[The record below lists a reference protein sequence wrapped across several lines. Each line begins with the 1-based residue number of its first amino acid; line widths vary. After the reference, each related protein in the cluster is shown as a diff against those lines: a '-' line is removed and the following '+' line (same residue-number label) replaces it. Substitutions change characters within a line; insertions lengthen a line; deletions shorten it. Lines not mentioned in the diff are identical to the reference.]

1 MSPLIPLIVQGAKS
15 WLGYKKAK
23 AQAVQELELEEIRQG
38 IRGGDHWVKRLSFCI
53 TFAPLI
59 WGVFD
64 IDGVKAYFTALND
77 AMPDYYI
84 QMVLLINGS
93 IWGGSTLNNIFR
105 RLKR

>member
-1 MSPLIPLIVQGAKS
+1 MNPLIPIIASGIKS
-15 WLGYKKAK
+15 WLGYKKQK
-23 AQAVQELELEEIRQG
+23 NQAMQELELAEIKQG

-64 IDGVKAYFTALND
+64 IEGVKAYFTALD
-77 AMPDYYI
+77 EAMPDYYI

-93 IWGGSTLNNIFR
+93 IWGGSTLNQIFR
-105 RLKR
+105 RLKG